1 MVCRSGNNACEVSE
15 KSKSCSACRYD
26 KCLSI
31 GMKKE
36 LLQGKRKHTEMKSD
50 VARNCKLE
58 KREPKVPKKQRE
70 SNHFALEPGEERSR
84 SNENFPHM
92 REVGSI
98 E

>member
-1 MVCRSGNNACEVSE
+1 
-15 KSKSCSACRYD
+15 
-26 KCLSI
+26 
-31 GMKKE
+31 MKKE

-70 SNHFALEPGEERSR
+70 FNHFALEPGEERSR

-92 REVGSI
+92 REVGPI
-98 E
+98 EICYNRTLILLNLCELKEILKLTL